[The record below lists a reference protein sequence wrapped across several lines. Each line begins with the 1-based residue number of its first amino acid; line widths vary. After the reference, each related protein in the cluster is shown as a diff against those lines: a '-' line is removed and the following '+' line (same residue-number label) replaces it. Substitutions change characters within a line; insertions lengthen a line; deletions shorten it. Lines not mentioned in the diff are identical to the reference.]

1 MFHGGQLEPVFL
13 HTSQDT
19 RATHTQTH
27 TPNRIDEAAEM
38 ASTEQSDEKLEFSVL
53 SGRCSTAFAT
63 KQIEIQAPSTL
74 TRVNVKTPIHNEK
87 DHRPHY
93 RFHIV
98 FTMFCI
104 HVPHRNHFDKQ
115 LLSWLRYSTTPLC

>member
-1 MFHGGQLEPVFL
+1 MFHGSQSEPVFL
-13 HTSQDT
+13 YTSQDT

-38 ASTEQSDEKLEFSVL
+38 ASLEQSDEKLAFSVV
-53 SGRCSTAFAT
+53 STAFAT

-74 TRVNVKTPIHNEK
+74 TRVNVKTHMRNEN
-87 DHRPHY
+87 DLRPHY

-98 FTMFCI
+98 FRMFCI
-104 HVPHRNHFDKQ
+104 H
-115 LLSWLRYSTTPLC
+115 TEII

>member
-1 MFHGGQLEPVFL
+1 MFHGSQSEPVFL

-74 TRVNVKTPIHNEK
+74 TRVNVKTHMRNEN
-87 DHRPHY
+87 DLRPHY

-98 FTMFCI
+98 FRMFCI
-104 HVPHRNHFDKQ
+104 HVPHWNNFDKQ

>member
-1 MFHGGQLEPVFL
+1 MFHGSQSEPVFL

-74 TRVNVKTPIHNEK
+74 TRVNVKTHMRNEN
-87 DHRPHY
+87 DLRPHY

-98 FTMFCI
+98 FRMFCI
-104 HVPHRNHFDKQ
+104 HVPH
-115 LLSWLRYSTTPLC
+115 